1 MIRKNVGPK
10 IESWGTAVL
19 VYLHKNS
26 HLVQTKVVTKK
37 SFYLSRVCW
46 TFPKLLFICFIF
58 VAIVFYFCF
67 HVTIIF
73 TVKLQCVPCFE
84 KKKFK

>member
-1 MIRKNVGPK
+1 MPAGQKDDMKNVGPK

-46 TFPKLLFICFIF
+46 TFPKLLFIF
-58 VAIVFYFCF
+58 VLF
-67 HVTIIF
+67 
-73 TVKLQCVPCFE
+73 LW
-84 KKKFK
+84 